1 MTLFANRAEA
11 GQKLAAQLQDLQ
23 GKDTIVLAVPRGGV
37 VVADAV
43 ARSLGA
49 PLDVFISHKLAAP
62 GNEELALGAVASD
75 GTLVLDATI
84 MRELNVTQRYI
95 QSEMDRQ
102 RAEILRRLSL
112 YRNQRALPQLRGKTV
127 IVVDDGVATGS
138 TTMVTLRAL
147 RKQLP
152 GKLILAV
159 PVGPP
164 DVIERLKGEADRVV
178 CLAMPEQFWA
188 VGQFF
193 ADWSQ
198 LTDQDV
204 TDTLNRR
211 RADLEQARQEQ
222 HANQGSGSASSS

>member
-1 MTLFANRAEA
+1 MLFANRAEA
-11 GQKLAAQLQDLQ
+11 GQKLAAQLLDLRD
-23 GKDTIVLAVPRGGV
+23 KDPIVLAVPRGGV
-37 VVADAV
+37 AVADEV
-43 ARSLGA
+43 ARVLGA
-49 PLDVFISHKLAAP
+49 ALDVFISHKLAAP
-62 GNEELALGAVASD
+62 GNDELAIGAVASD
-75 GTLVLDATI
+75 GTLVLDAAL
-84 MRELNVTQRYI
+84 MREMNITQRYL

-102 RAEILRRLSL
+102 RGEILRRLSL
-112 YRNQRALPQLRGKTV
+112 YRDQRPLPQLKGKTV

-147 RKQLP
+147 RKQSP

-193 ADWSQ
+193 AEWSQ
-198 LTDQDV
+198 VSDQDV
-204 TDTLNRR
+204 VETINRR
-211 RADLEQARQEQ
+211 RAELEQARQEH
-222 HANQGSGSASSS
+222 HANQGSGPAGSR